1 MMAARAILKWAGMVI
16 GALALILAVLWFTRP
31 LYLDRIYY
39 RGPASGHFD
48 GQRFF
53 NPDEEPRPLNVF
65 RIGFGRLWASA
76 TGQRSAAWPD
86 SIAVIPSRPPARV
99 NGQKMRVTWVGHATV
114 LIQTQGLNILTD
126 PIWSDVAGPWN
137 RLGPRRSRAP
147 GVRFEDLP
155 KIDLVLISHNHY
167 DHMDLPTLQRLWTR
181 DRPLIVSSLG
191 NDSLLKQEGIG
202 AVARDWGGVV
212 PVRPGISVIV
222 ERVHHWSSRWG
233 EDRNRALWSGFTI
246 TLPGGNIFFA
256 GDTGWGDGGWPA
268 LAARHGPF
276 RLAILPIGA
285 YHPRAIFGRSHIDPA
300 QAIAA
305 FRALGAAHAL
315 GIHWGTFQLTDEGA
329 DTPRSELA
337 ERLKASGMATGR
349 FVTADPGNP
358 LFVPGSAG
366 PGKGDAGVTGRFS
379 PSAEPPLQK

>member
-1 MMAARAILKWAGMVI
+1 MTARTILKRTGMAI
-16 GALALILAVLWFTRP
+16 GALALLLAALWFARP

-39 RGPASGHFD
+39 RGPVSAHFD

-53 NPDEEPRPLNVF
+53 NPDEERTPLNVF
-65 RIGFGRLWASA
+65 RIGFGRLWANA
-76 TGQRSAAWPD
+76 TGQRSAQWPE
-86 SIAVIPSRPPARV
+86 SIAVTPSRPPARV
-99 NGQKMRVTWVGHATV
+99 DGQKMRVTWIGHATV

-181 DRPLIVSSLG
+181 DRPLIVTSLG
-191 NDSLLKQEGIG
+191 NDTLLKQHGIG
-202 AVARDWGGVV
+202 AVARDWAGAV

-305 FRALGAAHAL
+305 FRALGATQAL

-329 DTPRSELA
+329 DTPRLELA
-337 ERLKASGMATGR
+337 QRLQESGIATGR
-349 FVTADPGNP
+349 FVTTDPGNP
-358 LFVPGSAG
+358 LFVPLSVRPGEGEAG
-366 PGKGDAGVTGRFS
+366 FAGRFS
-379 PSAEPPLQK
+379 PGAKASFQK